1 MAFAA
6 SRMLARNGQL
16 RMLMA
21 AWAAFYVGAF
31 AHMVLVIAF
40 TFSVGGAAAVG
51 AATVLVTLPAGLVGP
66 LTAPLAA
73 SAHPQLHLAF
83 GNGIRAL
90 TMAATIIAVLSGA
103 PIGVV
108 LVIVAVDSV
117 LSGAVRP
124 LHGAMVVRL
133 SSTAAEAA
141 AGNAMTSSLVSA
153 SALVGPALAG
163 VALELWGFGWAFTLP
178 AILFAT
184 GAAAAALIRVPSADD
199 SRPRTSGP
207 STGAAR
213 SVLRLLGTGFRG
225 IFASRPA
232 AAATVLFSVNV
243 IVLGV
248 WFAGSA
254 SVAKEQLHL
263 GNDGVTT
270 IMTFY
275 GAGGLLGALAM
286 LSFAA
291 RRGLASVL
299 GGSLLGLAA
308 VIASLGMISSPVV
321 GLALAAGLGVAGA
334 VTYAI
339 APTLVQRGVARESM
353 VPAVATL
360 QSLYSLGMA
369 SGALVA
375 PFLIDPLG
383 LPATLGLVGG
393 VAGLISLLAW
403 PRLRGADELSA
414 EDAAK
419 LAVIRAVP
427 MLEPLPAL
435 ALEQLARAATRLT
448 LPAGCEVFRQGDPG
462 DRFYMIAAG
471 VAEVAV
477 DGHRVA
483 TLGPGGSFGE
493 IALLHDVP
501 RSSTVTAR
509 EELDLVAVER
519 AEFLSALCTDNVSVG
534 RLGRIATTRMATPPV
549 AERLVEVSRDTTL
562 SSRAARELLASQPPM
577 AAIEATALGE
587 LADTARVFA
596 AGDGALITREGD
608 YGDTYYVIVDGAA
621 KVFESDTEIR
631 ELRAGDG
638 FGELAILRDVPR
650 TATVRAQGA
659 TTLLAVDRDAFHRA
673 RQVE

>member
-1 MAFAA
+1 VAFAA

-21 AWAAFYVGAF
+21 AWVAFYVGAF

-73 SAHPQLHLAF
+73 SAHPQRHLAF

-90 TMAATIIAVLSGA
+90 TMAATIIAVLSEA

-108 LVIVAVDSV
+108 LVIVALDSV

-133 SSTAAEAA
+133 STTAAEAA

-153 SALVGPALAG
+153 SALVGPAVAG
-163 VALELWGFGWAFTLP
+163 VALELWGFGWAFALP
-178 AILFAT
+178 AILFVA
-184 GAAAAALIRVPSADD
+184 GAAAAALIRVPSADN
-199 SRPRTSGP
+199 SRPHTSGP
-207 STGAAR
+207 SRPAT
-213 SVLRLLGTGFRG
+213 SVLRLLGVGFRG

-248 WFAGSA
+248 WFASSA
-254 SVAKEQLHL
+254 SVAKEQLRL
-263 GNDGVTT
+263 GKDGVTT

-275 GAGGLLGALAM
+275 GAGGLFGALAM

-299 GGSLLGLAA
+299 AGSLLGLAA

-321 GLALAAGLGVAGA
+321 GLALAGGLGVAGA

-403 PRLRGADELSA
+403 PRLRGADQLSA

-549 AERLVEVSRDTTL
+549 AERLVEVNRDTTL
-562 SSRAARELLASQPPM
+562 SSGAARQLLASQPPM

-621 KVFESDTEIR
+621 KVFESDAEIR

-650 TATVRAQGA
+650 TATVRAQGD

-673 RQVE
+673 RQSG

>member
-21 AWAAFYVGAF
+21 AWVAFYVGAF

-117 LSGAVRP
+117 LSGGVRP

-133 SSTAAEAA
+133 STTAAEAA

-163 VALELWGFGWAFTLP
+163 VALELGGFGWAFALP
-178 AILFAT
+178 AILFLT
-184 GAAAAALIRVPSADD
+184 GAAVAALIRVPSAGN
-199 SRPRTSGP
+199 SRPHTSGSSRP
-207 STGAAR
+207 AT

-248 WFAGSA
+248 WFASSA

-263 GNDGVTT
+263 GKDGVTT
-270 IMTFY
+270 IMTVY

-299 GGSLLGLAA
+299 AGSLLGLAA
-308 VIASLGMISSPVV
+308 VIASLGTISSPVV
-321 GLALAAGLGVAGA
+321 GLALAGGLGVAGA

-383 LPATLGLVGG
+383 LPATLGLVGA

-414 EDAAK
+414 DDAAK

-471 VAEVAV
+471 VAEVTV

-562 SSRAARELLASQPPM
+562 SSGAARELLASQPPM

-621 KVFESDTEIR
+621 KVFESDAEIR

-650 TATVRAQGA
+650 TATVRAQGD

-673 RQVE
+673 RQSE